1 MSNLNQIPTSRIEAF
16 SDGVIAIIITVMV
29 FDLKLQEIPTDRTV
43 WSELLKLAPKF
54 ISYAISYL
62 MLAIMWVNHHQ
73 LFHQIKH
80 TDRKLLW
87 YSIHLLF
94 WMSII
99 PFGTNFIGANSMLW
113 QASFIYG
120 IIFFMSAMSFTILRN
135 YVLKNNLLHDSINK
149 QSHIKIRNKNRV
161 ALSIYLLASIVSI
174 VSVYVS
180 FALFLVVPAMY
191 FIPENISHINQSEK

>member
-29 FDLKLQEIPTDRTV
+29 FDLKLQEIPADKSV
-43 WSELLKLAPKF
+43 GSELLKLAPKF
-54 ISYAISYL
+54 ASYVISFL

-99 PFGTNFIGANSMLW
+99 PFGTNFIGANPLLW
-113 QASFIYG
+113 QASFVYG
-120 IIFFMSAMSFTILRN
+120 IIFCMSALSFTILRN
-135 YVLKNNLLHDSINK
+135 YVINEDLLHDSISK
-149 QSHIKIRNKNRV
+149 EAHIKVRNKNRV
-161 ALSIYLLASIVSI
+161 ALSIYLLAAFAGI
-174 VSVYVS
+174 VSVYIS
-180 FALFLVVPAMY
+180 FILFLVVPAMY
-191 FIPENISHINQSEK
+191 FIPEKITHSNTMEK

>member
-29 FDLKLQEIPTDRTV
+29 FDLKLQEIPTDKTV
-43 WSELLKLAPKF
+43 WSELLKLTPKF
-54 ISYAISYL
+54 ISYSISFL

-99 PFGTNFIGANSMLW
+99 PFGTNFIGANPLLW
-113 QASFIYG
+113 QASFFYG
-120 IIFFMSAMSFTILRN
+120 IIFFMSALSFTILRN
-135 YVLKNNLLHDSINK
+135 YVIKNNLLHESINK
-149 QSHIKIRNKNRV
+149 QAHIKIRNKNRI
-161 ALSIYLLASIVSI
+161 ALTIYLLAALVSFF
-174 VSVYVS
+174 SVYIS
-180 FALFLVVPAMY
+180 FVLFLVVPTMY
-191 FIPENISHINQSEK
+191 FVPEKITHLEK

>member
-29 FDLKLQEIPTDRTV
+29 FDLKLQEIPTDKTV
-43 WSELLKLAPKF
+43 WSELLKLTPKF
-54 ISYAISYL
+54 ISYSISFL

-99 PFGTNFIGANSMLW
+99 PFGTNFIGANTILW
-113 QASFIYG
+113 QASFFYA
-120 IIFFMSAMSFTILRN
+120 IIFFMCVLSFTMLRS
-135 YVLKNNLLHDSINK
+135 YVLKKDLLHESICK
-149 QSHIKIRNKNRV
+149 EAHIKIRNKNRI
-161 ALSIYLLASIVSI
+161 ALSIYLLAAFTSI
-174 VSVYVS
+174 VSVYIS
-180 FALFLVVPAMY
+180 FILFLVVPTMY
-191 FIPENISHINQSEK
+191 FVPEKITHLNNIEK